1 MCPSKK
7 ESFNFYLKYFLIFF
21 QKTNDIFQVINL
33 QSVRKKNESIKL
45 YSKGKKKKSTDSK
58 TFPFQY
64 IDKTFS
70 YKIYYL

>member
-21 QKTNDIFQVINL
+21 QKTNDIFQMINL

-45 YSKGKKKKSTDSK
+45 YSKGKKKKKYRFENIS
-58 TFPFQY
+58 FP
-64 IDKTFS
+64 
-70 YKIYYL
+70 IYRQNFFL

>member
-33 QSVRKKNESIKL
+33 QSVRKKKNESIKL
-45 YSKGKKKKSTDSK
+45 YSKDKKKKVQIRKHFLSN
-58 TFPFQY
+58 
-64 IDKTFS
+64 I
-70 YKIYYL
+70 

>member
-21 QKTNDIFQVINL
+21 QKTNDILQMINL

-45 YSKGKKKKSTDSK
+45 YSKKKKKKYRFENIS
-58 TFPFQY
+58 FP
-64 IDKTFS
+64 
-70 YKIYYL
+70 IYRQNFFL

>member
-21 QKTNDIFQVINL
+21 QKTNDILQMINL

-45 YSKGKKKKSTDSK
+45 YSKKKKKYRFENIS
-58 TFPFQY
+58 FP
-64 IDKTFS
+64 
-70 YKIYYL
+70 IYRQNFFL